1 MHNNYNSK
9 FLILGDYNLP
19 NVKWNSINYNAT
31 PNLSN
36 VSNFDFD
43 ILSISPSMLGFINR
57 SCIDFKDPIAKSYIV
72 HMYVQCLIII
82 L

>member
-9 FLILGDYNLP
+9 FLILGDNNLP

-43 ILSISPSMLGFINR
+43 ILSSFSCLNR
-57 SCIDFKDPIAKSYIV
+57 I
-72 HMYVQCLIII
+72 
-82 L
+82 